1 MAPAY
6 PKTEGWTSH
15 SEELVYYIYI
25 YIYVGFQ
32 GVSFLPSRSEA

>member
-6 PKTEGWTSH
+6 PKTEGLTTH
-15 SEELVYYIYI
+15 SEELVYFI

-32 GVSFLPSRSEA
+32 VVSFLPSRSEA

>member
-6 PKTEGWTSH
+6 PMTEGWTSH
-15 SEELVYYIYI
+15 SEELVYFI